1 MMFSNKA
8 INFTPGQWAQG
19 GSGVAPLYPWYA
31 APYIDMTAASLQSL
45 AQGVGLTLGDTWWN
59 NGVQAAA
66 KGNAFMLV
74 KANAA
79 LTVGQI
85 VAMDAPQ
92 TGTYTTAGSTAAVS
106 VTNITEAQGVNGDVD
121 NWLYVIATGQTVPQI
136 RRIKANTNGA
146 AARFTIALPDHLRP
160 NLPND
165 LDTWTTTPTNGDALG
180 VIRPWT
186 VRVCTAALQPVGVA
200 LGTVTSGNYTIIQVA
215 GLAGVSAIT
224 GLTTMVPA
232 GVGAAGVVA
241 PQPANYSA
249 AIYNNAG
256 ASIIPLHTTGGSLM
270 IPAMVNF
277 IGS

>member
-1 MMFSNKA
+1 MMFAKKN

-19 GSGVAPLYPWYA
+19 GSGVAPLYPWYG
-31 APYIDMTAASLQSL
+31 APYIDMTTASLQSL
-45 AQGVGLTLGDTWWN
+45 AQGVGLALGDIWWN
-59 NGVQAAA
+59 NGVAAA
-66 KGNAFMLV
+66 CEGNAFMLV

-92 TGTYTTAGSTAAVS
+92 TGTYTTASSTAAVS
-106 VTNITEAQGVNGDVD
+106 ITNITEAQGVNGDVD
-121 NWLYVIATGQTVPQI
+121 NWLYVIATGQAVPQI

-146 AARFTIALPDHLRP
+146 AARFTIALPDYLRP
-160 NLPND
+160 GLPND
-165 LDTWTTTPTNGDALG
+165 LDTWTTTPTNADPLG
-180 VIRPWT
+180 VIRPFQ
-186 VRVCTAALQPVGVA
+186 VKVCTAALQPIGVA
-200 LGTVTSGNYTIIQVA
+200 LGSVTSGNYTIIQVA

-241 PQPANYSA
+241 PQPANYA
-249 AIYNNAG
+249 TAIYNNAG